1 MSSNGKGKAVASGGG
16 ERKRGSGG
24 DDDKT
29 GGGNKKKNRAVL
41 RFFEDAADFSDQDSD
56 RDSDD
61 SDLNFDIEG
70 FKKISHFGLFLC
82 STLLGSWAGK
92 EVVFLRFLNFDL

>member
-24 DDDKT
+24 DGDKT
-29 GGGNKKKNRAVL
+29 GGGNKKNRAVL

-82 STLLGSWAGK
+82 STLLGS
-92 EVVFLRFLNFDL
+92 

>member
-1 MSSNGKGKAVASGGG
+1 VEIRRRIAW
-16 ERKRGSGG
+16 
-24 DDDKT
+24 
-29 GGGNKKKNRAVL
+29 
-41 RFFEDAADFSDQDSD
+41 FFEDAADFSDQDSD

-82 STLLGSWAGK
+82 STLLGS
-92 EVVFLRFLNFDL
+92 

>member
-1 MSSNGKGKAVASGGG
+1 MGRVRPSPPAEENGNVAVVVMTIRLVVEIRRRIA
-16 ERKRGSGG
+16 
-24 DDDKT
+24 
-29 GGGNKKKNRAVL
+29 

-82 STLLGSWAGK
+82 STLLGS
-92 EVVFLRFLNFDL
+92 

>member
-24 DDDKT
+24 DGDKT
-29 GGGNKKKNRAVL
+29 GGGNKKNRAVL

-61 SDLNFDIEG
+61 SDLNFDTEG

-82 STLLGSWAGK
+82 STLLGS
-92 EVVFLRFLNFDL
+92 